1 MKRSPFNSL
10 KIYRYFFI
18 AFILLLGISA
28 IYVSCKSKSPTD
40 ANAASNDALAA
51 QGAQNTTQ
59 TTTSS
64 STTTSVKP
72 GQSPTNTTT
81 LITSRTLTST
91 STRTT
96 TTSSSTTT
104 TSRKPTTTIPTTI
117 PTTVPTTIPTTVP
130 TTSVVGNC
138 KVEWCWVKVTINDG
152 TPTEVQNEGGINV
165 NPGDVVKISISVKN
179 TGTAATDIN
188 TNFVA
193 YAETNPPSSFIY
205 VYTQEI
211 LGAIPADNTCYT
223 WSDAFQISVLNS
235 ANSEDSATVLIYI
248 YPIDCN
254 YIFFAFV
261 LNVQ

>member
-1 MKRSPFNSL
+1 MKRSPFNNL

-18 AFILLLGISA
+18 AFILILAILA

-96 TTSSSTTT
+96 TTSSSTTSTTT
-104 TSRKPTTTIPTTI
+104 TSRKTT
-117 PTTVPTTIPTTVP
+117 TTIPTTVP
-130 TTSVVGNC
+130 TTSVGAC
-138 KVEWCWVKVTINDG
+138 DLEWCEVTVTINDG
-152 TPTEVQNEGGINV
+152 PPITFQEYGGTYTV
-165 NPGDVVKISISVKN
+165 SPGDQVKISISIKN
-179 TGTAATDIN
+179 SGTANSIN
-188 TNFVA
+188 SHGIARYFG
-193 YAETNPPSSFIY
+193 NPPLSFIDVDHY
-205 VYTQEI
+205 EY
-211 LGAIPADNTCYT
+211 LGKIPANNKCYT
-223 WSDAFQISVLNS
+223 WPNALQINVSGSASPGDYCAITIMIQSDNCSLI
-235 ANSEDSATVLIYI
+235 SATFGISI
-248 YPIDCN
+248 PD
-254 YIFFAFV
+254 
-261 LNVQ
+261 